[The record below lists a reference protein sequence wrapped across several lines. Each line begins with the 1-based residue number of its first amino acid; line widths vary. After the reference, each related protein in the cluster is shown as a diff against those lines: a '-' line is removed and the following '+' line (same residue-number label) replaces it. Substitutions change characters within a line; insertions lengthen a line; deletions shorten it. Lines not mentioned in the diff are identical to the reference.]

1 MRTIK
6 ERHRNE
12 TNFVF
17 IFYGSKNVES
27 LLRSRFTTFC
37 FVFFTFSLL
46 VHTHTHTLYKEALK
60 ESLNTHTG
68 IMHKGVV
75 LSTCSL
81 VMI

>member
-37 FVFFTFSLL
+37 FVFLLSLSWY
-46 VHTHTHTLYKEALK
+46 THTHTLYKEALK